1 MKAKRIVA
9 WTIVVIFVFI
19 LGAIAGAYSY
29 FNYLETLNRNYQ
41 EQIIYSRN
49 QRDLMM
55 FWGLNYKKY
64 DRVKAMIA
72 LNILEDK
79 KFMKEKS
86 NKQLDIPEYL
96 DSLIDNA
103 MKYRDTGIKFTT

>member
-1 MKAKRIVA
+1 
-9 WTIVVIFVFI
+9 
-19 LGAIAGAYSY
+19 
-29 FNYLETLNRNYQ
+29 
-41 EQIIYSRN
+41 
-49 QRDLMM
+49 MM

-86 NKQLDIPEYL
+86 NKQLDIP
-96 DSLIDNA
+96 
-103 MKYRDTGIKFTT
+103 DTWIL